1 MNAPSSPR
9 GRSNYPTPFRI
20 GAGIVS
26 ELPQTCVDNGWKR
39 TLIVTDPGVR
49 GLPWF
54 SAIEGSLKHADLHGG
69 TFSEVSPNPTD
80 ADITRGLAAF
90 KDARADGII
99 LLGGGSAMDVGKCV
113 ALLADNPGSVFD
125 YEDIGDNWKA
135 ANPDKVVKMIAIPTT
150 AGTGSEVGRCGVI
163 ADPRDHAKKIIF
175 HPRLLPSVV
184 LADPEL
190 TVGLP
195 PSLTAAT
202 GMDALAHAFEA
213 YCAPGYH
220 PMADGIAVEAIR
232 LVNEHLPRAV
242 ADGKDLTARTHM
254 MMAAT
259 MGATAFQKGLG
270 LVHALSHPVGGVTGL
285 HHGTANAI
293 FMPYVLEFNRSAV
306 EARMQH
312 LARVLTLPVA
322 GSGVDAVLAW
332 MLALRSKVGMPH
344 TLAAMDDATIKQ
356 IAAMSM
362 NDPSLGS
369 NPLPCD
375 VSQSERVLR
384 AALSGDV
391 SASR

>member
-20 GAGIVS
+20 GAGVVS
-26 ELPQTCVDNGWKR
+26 ELPAACADFGWKR
-39 TLIVTDPGVR
+39 ALIVTDPGVR
-49 GLPWF
+49 GLSWF
-54 SAIEGSLKHADLHGG
+54 GAIESSLKDAGLFGG
-69 TFSEVSPNPTD
+69 TFSDVSPNPTD
-80 ADITRGLAAF
+80 EDVKKGLAAF
-90 KDARADGII
+90 KEARADGII

-113 ALLADNPGSVFD
+113 ALLANNPGTVFD
-125 YEDIGDNWKA
+125 YEDIGDNWKGA
-135 ANPDKVVKMIAIPTT
+135 DPDKVVKMIAIPTT

-175 HPRLLPSVV
+175 HPKLLPALV
-184 LADPEL
+184 LADPAL

-195 PSLTAAT
+195 PALTAAT

-220 PMADGIAVEAIR
+220 PMADGIAIEAIR

-242 ADGKDLTARTHM
+242 ADGSDLTARTHM

-270 LVHALSHPVGGVTGL
+270 LVHALSHPIGGVTGL
-285 HHGTANAI
+285 HHGTANAV

-306 EARMQH
+306 EERMQH
-312 LARVLTLPVA
+312 LARVLELPA
-322 GSGVDAVLAW
+322 AKSGTDEVLAW
-332 MLALRSKVGMPH
+332 MLALREKVGMPH
-344 TLAAMDDATIKQ
+344 TLVPMDDATVKQ

-375 VSQSERVLR
+375 VAQSEKVLR

-391 SASR
+391 SAAR